1 MEGVTFLMRKILARL
16 RLMWV
21 EKKRMALKES
31 RMYQSQPR
39 RGGKGPNTSF
49 KIIPKLWNTVGVGLT
64 RVVTWVSMVAARPP
78 TSRWSSLGS
87 HEKHLQG
94 EIRL

>member
-1 MEGVTFLMRKILARL
+1 MGGVTFLMRKILVRL

-49 KIIPKLWNTVGVGLT
+49 KIIPKLWNTS
-64 RVVTWVSMVAARPP
+64 WDWPN
-78 TSRWSSLGS
+78 
-87 HEKHLQG
+87 
-94 EIRL
+94 